1 MTTALTNKMLT
12 NTEFG
17 MKNVNFVFSAWS
29 RNQLSGHHQTLVLL
43 LLDCQGELLA
53 VDEQQ
58 ESLSKSRYS
67 NSPNNA
73 SSIFLAYSTIQQTS
87 VLNQAMSLKSN
98 FQNSSPASQGRVKWV
113 CLLKGSFLIT
123 GYLQDHSPQFRP
135 HQLTQEG
142 LNWSPIT
149 YNHVQ
154 KYYLLGAHNVN
165 LCVSLLLNN
174 SFSDLP
180 PQSKTNLCL
189 LGIWQF
195 LNMIN
200 F

>member
-29 RNQLSGHHQTLVLL
+29 GNQLGGHHQTLVLL

-73 SSIFLAYSTIQQTS
+73 SSILLAYSKIQQTS
-87 VLNQAMSLKSN
+87 VLKQAMS
-98 FQNSSPASQGRVKWV
+98 
-113 CLLKGSFLIT
+113 
-123 GYLQDHSPQFRP
+123 
-135 HQLTQEG
+135 
-142 LNWSPIT
+142 
-149 YNHVQ
+149 
-154 KYYLLGAHNVN
+154 
-165 LCVSLLLNN
+165 
-174 SFSDLP
+174 
-180 PQSKTNLCL
+180 
-189 LGIWQF
+189 
-195 LNMIN
+195 
-200 F
+200 